1 MPEHATFRQR
11 IDFLNEASVMK
22 EINTSHVV
30 KLLGVVSQ
38 GQPTLVLME
47 LMENGDLRKY
57 LRGLRPDNNNRGG
70 SPPTLQVGDS

>member
-1 MPEHATFRQR
+1 
-11 IDFLNEASVMK
+11 MK
-22 EINTSHVV
+22 EINTAHVV

-57 LRGLRPDNNNRGG
+57 LRSLRPDNNNRGG
-70 SPPTLQVGDS
+70 DPPTLQVVMCVGSFGSF

>member
-1 MPEHATFRQR
+1 
-11 IDFLNEASVMK
+11 MK
-22 EINTSHVV
+22 EINTAHVV

-57 LRGLRPDNNNRGG
+57 LRSLRPDNNNRGG
-70 SPPTLQVGDS
+70 DPPTLQVVTCIENKGKIQTKNDLKTNVL